1 MAKSLQLKYA
11 IWACLILN
19 WGAVAYA
26 AENPLVAGIE
36 SIPLKAVGYVLAL
49 SIIGGT
55 AGTLTKLARPDLMV
69 RNLPLEI
76 TKDMLASIVMG
87 LLAFFLSSWFKDV
100 NFWLQAA
107 MITMAG
113 YSGSKGLDML
123 LIDGAMPWFQDF
135 MRRVLNTQPVPP
147 KDGPTQ

>member
-11 IWACLILN
+11 IWACLFLN

-26 AENPLVAGIE
+26 AENPLVQGLE
-36 SIPLKAVGYVLAL
+36 SIPIKALGYVLAL

-55 AGTLTKLARPDLMV
+55 AGTLTKLARPDVIV
-69 RNLPLEI
+69 RNLSLEI
-76 TKDMLASIVMG
+76 TKDMLASIVIGMFI
-87 LLAFFLSSWFKDV
+87 FFITMWWEGV

-123 LIDGAMPWFQDF
+123 LIEGAIPWFRQF
-135 MRRVLNTQPVPP
+135 MQRVFNVTPP
-147 KDGPTQ
+147 KDGPAP

>member
-11 IWACLILN
+11 IWCCLILN

-26 AENPLVAGIE
+26 AENPLVQGIE
-36 SIPLKAVGYVLAL
+36 SIPLKAFGYVLAL
-49 SIIGGT
+49 SIVGGT
-55 AGTLTKLARPDLMV
+55 AGTLTKLARPDLIV

-76 TKDMLASIVMG
+76 TKDMLASIVIGM
-87 LLAFFLSSWFKDV
+87 LVFFFTSWWDSI

-107 MITMAG
+107 MITIAG

-123 LIDGAMPWFQDF
+123 LIDGAMPWFRQF
-135 MRRVLNTQPVPP
+135 MQRVLNTAPP
-147 KDGPTQ
+147 PNGPAP

>member
-26 AENPLVAGIE
+26 AENPLVEGLE
-36 SIPLKAVGYVLAL
+36 SIPLKAVGYVLAMA
-49 SIIGGT
+49 IIGGT
-55 AGTLTKLARPDLMV
+55 AGTLTKLARPDIVV

-76 TKDMLASIVMG
+76 TKDMLASVVIGMLV
-87 LLAFFLSSWFKDV
+87 FFFTSWWDGV
-100 NFWLQAA
+100 NYWLQAA

-123 LIDGAMPWFQDF
+123 LIDGAMPWFRQF
-135 MRRVLNTQPVPP
+135 VQRVLNITPP
-147 KDGPTQ
+147 PNGPAP

>member
-26 AENPLVAGIE
+26 AENPLVEGLE
-36 SIPLKAVGYVLAL
+36 SIPLKALGYVLAL

-55 AGTLTKLARPDLMV
+55 AGTLTKLARPDVMV

-76 TKDMLASIVMG
+76 TKDMLASIVAG
-87 LLAFFLSSWFKDV
+87 LLVFFVTMWWEGV

-107 MITMAG
+107 LVTMAG
-113 YSGSKGLDML
+113 YGGSKVLDMM
-123 LIDGAMPWFQDF
+123 LIDGAMPWFRQF
-135 MRRVLNTQPVPP
+135 MQRVFNITPP

>member
-11 IWACLILN
+11 IWACLFLN

-36 SIPLKAVGYVLAL
+36 AIPLKALVYVLAL
-49 SIIGGT
+49 SVVGGT
-55 AGTLTKLARPDLMV
+55 AGTLTKIARPDIIV

-76 TKDMLASIVMG
+76 TKDMLASVVIGMLV
-87 LLAFFLSSWFKDV
+87 FFITSWWDGI

-107 MITMAG
+107 MITIAG
-113 YSGSKGLDML
+113 YSGSKGLDLL
-123 LIDGAMPWFQDF
+123 LIEGAIPWFRQF
-135 MRRVLNTQPVPP
+135 MQRVLNITPP

>member
-11 IWACLILN
+11 IWACPILN

-26 AENPLVAGIE
+26 AENPLVQGIE
-36 SIPLKAVGYVLAL
+36 SIPAKALGYVLSL
-49 SIIGGT
+49 SIVGGT
-55 AGTLTKLARPDLMV
+55 AGTLTKLARPDLVV

-76 TKDMLASIVMG
+76 TKDMVASIVVGMIV
-87 LLAFFLSSWFKDV
+87 FFVTMWWEGV

-123 LIDGAMPWFQDF
+123 LVDGAMPWFRQF
-135 MRRVLNTQPVPP
+135 MQRVFNITP
-147 KDGPTQ
+147 KDGPTK

>member
-26 AENPLVAGIE
+26 AENPLVQGLE
-36 SIPLKAVGYVLAL
+36 SIPLKAVGYVLAM
-49 SIIGGT
+49 SVIGGT
-55 AGTLTKLARPDLMV
+55 AGTLTKLARPDIIV

-76 TKDMLASIVMG
+76 TKDMLASIVIG
-87 LLAFFLSSWFKDV
+87 LLVFFFTSWWDGV
-100 NFWLQAA
+100 NYWLQAA

-123 LIDGAMPWFQDF
+123 LIDGAMPWFRQF
-135 MRRVLNTQPVPP
+135 VQRVLNITPVPP
-147 KDGPTQ
+147 KDGST

>member
-26 AENPLVAGIE
+26 AENPLVQGLE
-36 SIPLKAVGYVLAL
+36 SIPLKAVGYVLAM
-49 SIIGGT
+49 SVIGGT
-55 AGTLTKLARPDLMV
+55 AGTLTKLARPDIVV

-76 TKDMLASIVMG
+76 TKDMLASVVIGMLV
-87 LLAFFLSSWFKDV
+87 FFFTSWWAGV
-100 NFWLQAA
+100 NYWLQAA

-123 LIDGAMPWFQDF
+123 LIDGAMPWFRQF
-135 MRRVLNTQPVPP
+135 VQRVLNIAPVPP
-147 KDGPTQ
+147 KDGPT

>member
-11 IWACLILN
+11 IWACYFLN

-26 AENPLVAGIE
+26 AENPLVEGLE
-36 SIPLKAVGYVLAL
+36 SIPLKAVGYVLAMA
-49 SIIGGT
+49 IIGGT
-55 AGTLTKLARPDLMV
+55 AGTLTKLARPDIVV

-76 TKDMLASIVMG
+76 TKDMLASVVIGMLV
-87 LLAFFLSSWFKDV
+87 FFFTSWWDGV
-100 NFWLQAA
+100 NYWLQAA

-123 LIDGAMPWFQDF
+123 LIDGAMPWFRQF
-135 MRRVLNTQPVPP
+135 VQRVLNITPP
-147 KDGPTQ
+147 PNGPAP